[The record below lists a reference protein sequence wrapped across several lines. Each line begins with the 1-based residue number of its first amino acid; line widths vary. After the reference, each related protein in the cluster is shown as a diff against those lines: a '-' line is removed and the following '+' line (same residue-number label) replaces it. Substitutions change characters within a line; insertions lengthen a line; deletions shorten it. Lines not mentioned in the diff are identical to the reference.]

1 MAKFFSTILLFSI
14 AAAAYAASKG
24 QPADPIAPVILG
36 VTGILFFAVL
46 GRFGARTLG
55 QPSVLGE
62 LLMGVILGNL
72 GYLFAVDFLLVLREG
87 PAIFDMVDLTLS
99 GAPLEQAADEALGHK
114 NALIILSI
122 LQGPGGAELTQ
133 VAHAVDVFSRYG
145 VIFLLFLVGLETSIK
160 EMREVGVESLRVAVL
175 GVVLPF
181 AFGFMAARLL
191 MPELSVNVDLF
202 VAATLGATSIGITAR
217 VLKDLSKA
225 RSHEAHVILGA
236 AVIDDVLGLIML
248 AIVSGIIISGGFD
261 PFNAIKTVTLA
272 SVFLLTAF
280 IAGPRFLR
288 VTINVVDRLDIVE
301 AKMFISFLFVMAL
314 AWQREVVQIHTIF
327 GGKNPHPNFMVGGS
341 PSPISND
348 PTSAT
353 GGAAATA
360 VNIVSLNRVRS
371 IIQNMMQFVDQVY
384 LPDTIAIASF
394 YKDWFARGEG
404 LGNFLTYG
412 DFPATGLDDPSTW
425 LIPGGAI
432 LNRDLTTIHP
442 VDLNDPKHVQ
452 EFVSH
457 SWYDY
462 SDGKDSGLHPYDG
475 ETTLNYS
482 GPKPPY
488 DHLNVEES
496 YSWLKAPRWRGH
508 AMETGPLARVLMLY
522 ASGHEP
528 TRELAGSV
536 LKQLDLPLEAMFS
549 TMGRTAAR
557 TLETKIIGDQ
567 MMGWLDNLMANIKV
581 GDLNV
586 HNEEKWDPSTWPRE
600 ARGVGFTE
608 APRGALAHWVV
619 IKDGKIDNY
628 QAVVPTT
635 WNAGPRDAKGQPG
648 AYEAALMDRHK
659 LLIPKQPLEIQR
671 TLHSFD
677 PCIACSVHVMDPEGE
692 ELMKIKV
699 S

>member
-1 MAKFFSTILLFSI
+1 MAKFLVAVLLFSI
-14 AAAAYAASKG
+14 AAAAYAAGKG

-122 LQGPGGAELTQ
+122 LQGSGGAELTQ

-217 VLKDLSKA
+217 VLKDLGKA
-225 RSHEAHVILGA
+225 RSHEAHIILGA

-248 AIVSGIIISGGFD
+248 AIVSGIIISGGFE

-314 AWQREVVQIHTIF
+314 AWFANLVGLATIIGAFAAGVILHDGYFHQWGDVKEHQFTIRDLISPLEVILVPIF
-327 GGKNPHPNFMVGGS
+327 FVLMGIQVKLETFFNWHVIFMGCGLIIAAMIGKLLSGL
-341 PSPISND
+341 
-348 PTSAT
+348 
-353 GGAAATA
+353 GAARGTSRWA
-360 VNIVSLNRVRS
+360 VGMGMV
-371 IIQNMMQFVDQVY
+371 
-384 LPDTIAIASF
+384 P
-394 YKDWFARGEG
+394 RGEVG
-404 LGNFLTYG
+404 LIFASIGKSL
-412 DFPATGLDDPSTW
+412 
-425 LIPGGAI
+425 
-432 LNRDLTTIHP
+432 
-442 VDLNDPKHVQ
+442 HVL
-452 EFVSH
+452 
-457 SWYDY
+457 
-462 SDGKDSGLHPYDG
+462 SDALFSALVLMIIV
-475 ETTLNYS
+475 TTLVT
-482 GPKPPY
+482 PP
-488 DHLNVEES
+488 L
-496 YSWLKAPRWRGH
+496 LKITLKKVPR
-508 AMETGPLARVLMLY
+508 
-522 ASGHEP
+522 
-528 TRELAGSV
+528 
-536 LKQLDLPLEAMFS
+536 Q
-549 TMGRTAAR
+549 
-557 TLETKIIGDQ
+557 
-567 MMGWLDNLMANIKV
+567 N
-581 GDLNV
+581 
-586 HNEEKWDPSTWPRE
+586 
-600 ARGVGFTE
+600 
-608 APRGALAHWVV
+608 
-619 IKDGKIDNY
+619 
-628 QAVVPTT
+628 
-635 WNAGPRDAKGQPG
+635 
-648 AYEAALMDRHK
+648 
-659 LLIPKQPLEIQR
+659 
-671 TLHSFD
+671 
-677 PCIACSVHVMDPEGE
+677 
-692 ELMKIKV
+692 
-699 S
+699 